1 MEALINT
8 LIFQYMAKS
17 FSTTRPEKV
26 AQYDHSHVILSY
38 NIVTVEATEYR
49 DAGFEFETLIVNKAE
64 KGPIVEAIVRERYSI
79 SDELGIQRQRSIK
92 EEEFNEYNDFVE
104 AAKATAD
111 AILAE

>member
-1 MEALINT
+1 
-8 LIFQYMAKS
+8 MAKS

-38 NIVTVEATEYR
+38 NIVAVEATEDR
-49 DAGFEFETLIVNKAE
+49 DAGFEFDTLIVAKAE
-64 KGPIVEAIVRERYSI
+64 KGAIVEAIVRERFSI
-79 SDELGIQRQRSIK
+79 SDELGIQRQRSTK
-92 EEEFNEYNDFVE
+92 ETEFNEYNDFVE

>member
-1 MEALINT
+1 
-8 LIFQYMAKS
+8 MAKS

-38 NIVTVEATEYR
+38 NIVAVEATEDR
-49 DAGFEFETLIVNKAE
+49 AAGFEFDTLIVTKAE
-64 KGPIVEAIVRERYSI
+64 KCSIVEAIVRRRYST
-79 SDELGIQRQRSIK
+79 SDELGIQRQRSTK
-92 EEEFNEYNDFVE
+92 EAEFIEYNDFVE